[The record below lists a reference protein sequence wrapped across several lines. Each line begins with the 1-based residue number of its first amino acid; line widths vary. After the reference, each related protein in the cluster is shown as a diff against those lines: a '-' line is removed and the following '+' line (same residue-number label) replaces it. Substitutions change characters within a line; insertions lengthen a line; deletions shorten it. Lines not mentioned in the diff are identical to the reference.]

1 MLDAGLSDTDA
12 NGFPSD
18 FGAVRKIVPLFAI
31 VSSAT
36 NARVAANNNRVNAR
50 MTPTRRI

>member
-1 MLDAGLSDTDA
+1 MLDTGLSVPDA
-12 NGFPSD
+12 KDLPSD
-18 FGAVRKIVPLFAI
+18 FGAVRKIVSLFAI
-31 VSSAT
+31 VASAT